1 VLTVRTEGESSPAH
15 PAPFKPGAFE
25 PRPGALEPRP
35 GPPPG
40 QRRPPRRP
48 PPRGTPRPIPAR
60 PSYRAPRL
68 SNGGPRGAHLWTPRP
83 GSRAWASSPLARR
96 LITGGL
102 RDVLPLRDVAADWI
116 WQVTKAPR
124 PGAPR
129 RPPRRASRRLLTR
142 QVSVSDRDKLI
153 GLPLSARPSDGDLAP
168 ALAVPLIPGR
178 KAKAQPRIARKARG
192 SLEPRPGA
200 LEPRQSPSR
209 RGAPRRPPR
218 PGRPAGF

>member
-1 VLTVRTEGESSPAH
+1 MSH
-15 PAPFKPGAFE
+15 
-25 PRPGALEPRP
+25 
-35 GPPPG
+35 
-40 QRRPPRRP
+40 PRRS
-48 PPRGTPRPIPAR
+48 RIGRDA
-60 PSYRAPRL
+60 ADVL
-68 SNGGPRGAHLWTPRP
+68 SQPLISAQASATEGPRGAHLWTPRP

-200 LEPRQSPSR
+200 LEPRQSPPASR